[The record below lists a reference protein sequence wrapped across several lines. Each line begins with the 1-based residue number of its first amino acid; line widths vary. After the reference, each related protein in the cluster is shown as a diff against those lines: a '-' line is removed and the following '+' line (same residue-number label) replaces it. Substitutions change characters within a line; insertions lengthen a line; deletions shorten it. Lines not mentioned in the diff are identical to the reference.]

1 VHFSV
6 IGEYGGQLL
15 HGLAVTLG
23 VSALA
28 LALALAV
35 GIFIAA
41 MRVSPYAWLRTAGFG
56 YVETVRN
63 IPLLIIIYF
72 LFFGLPGVGIR
83 LDGFLC
89 GVLGLGFYTGAFIS
103 EAIRSGILGV
113 PAGQL
118 EAATACGMSY
128 GTAMRLIVLPQAI
141 RATIPPIGNQSINLI
156 KNSSLVS
163 TIAVADILH
172 EADAIGSQ
180 TFEYTPVLIAAAVLY
195 IVLTA
200 PTAALVNYLERRAKT
215 PGAR

>member
-1 VHFSV
+1 MA
-6 IGEYGGQLL
+6 GEYGGQLL
-15 HGLAVTLG
+15 HGLAVTLA

-28 LALALAV
+28 LILALAV
-35 GIFIAA
+35 GIVVAA
-41 MRVSPYAWLRTAGFG
+41 LRVAPYPWLRRAGFA

-72 LFFGLPGVGIR
+72 LFFGLPSAGIR
-83 LDGFLC
+83 LDGFVC

-113 PAGQL
+113 PRGQL
-118 EAATACGMSY
+118 EAATSCGMGY
-128 GTAMRLIVLPQAI
+128 ATAMRLIVLPQAI

-172 EADAIGSQ
+172 EADAIGAQ
-180 TFEYTPVLIAAAVLY
+180 TFQYTPVLIAAAALY

-200 PTAALVNYLERRAKT
+200 PTAALVNYLERRSKM
-215 PGAR
+215 PQAR